1 MCGNGARTG
10 TTVRKSIGCYAG
22 LPGTNSVPS
31 ICCHQLDIT
40 AALRMVAA
48 MAEVS
53 AVLLR
58 KCLNLGANRSS
69 TLPAGVLLTRKAK
82 LLGNLVVLR

>member
-1 MCGNGARTG
+1 
-10 TTVRKSIGCYAG
+10 
-22 LPGTNSVPS
+22 
-31 ICCHQLDIT
+31 
-40 AALRMVAA
+40 MVAA